1 MVDEMEIHLM
11 VDALWWIGPTSFN
24 ANLRFFFLWVN
35 PRLGVRGA
43 VRDAGEV
50 QNEPWLGCLFS
61 VALEDDF
68 LNHTYINVRELTN
81 SVNA

>member
-50 QNEPWLGCLFS
+50 QNEP
-61 VALEDDF
+61 
-68 LNHTYINVRELTN
+68 
-81 SVNA
+81 